1 MPGLIRSMPVR
12 IRAVPCGPVDT
23 TSPLRG
29 RNTDKRPERGRKCH
43 QLCWLHADPHCLLG
57 HSHPY
62 QAATADEPLGH
73 VRHCRRVDRRRA
85 QALVAP
91 RGRRPLPLCPCS
103 SSSSSPSS
111 IEYSLSGNR
120 ISLFIT
126 SSPCRRRGAE
136 LLRRRATRQLRYHHR
151 PRRCVRFT

>member
-1 MPGLIRSMPVR
+1 MIRT
-12 IRAVPCGPVDT
+12 RAVPCGPVDT

-85 QALVAP
+85 QALAAP

-103 SSSSSPSS
+103 SSSSSSPSS
-111 IEYSLSGNR
+111 IESSLSGTR

-151 PRRCVRFT
+151 PRRCVR